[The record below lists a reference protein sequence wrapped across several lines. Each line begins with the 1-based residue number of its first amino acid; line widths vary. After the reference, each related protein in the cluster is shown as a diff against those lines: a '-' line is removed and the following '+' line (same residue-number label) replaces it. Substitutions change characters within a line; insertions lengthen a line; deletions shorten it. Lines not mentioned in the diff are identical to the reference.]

1 MEKSTIW
8 TEDGLK
14 AEIGLIGIC
23 VLYNADKYSIFD
35 VRYPCLDRMV
45 TATLICF
52 RSFLHLSLSRDML
65 WKTGS

>member
-8 TEDGLK
+8 TDDRLK

-23 VLYNADKYSIFD
+23 FSYNADKYSSFD
-35 VRYPCLDRMV
+35 LRYTFLDRTE

-52 RSFLHLSLSRDML
+52 RSHLHLSLSQYA
-65 WKTGS
+65 